1 MSRKKD
7 NTKTPAEMQ
16 TPAADFLTPQEEAAT
31 KAAAQQEP
39 REITP
44 QIAAFAPEPTMKTA
58 DESKSQ
64 PMAEKHAETDK
75 KENAPAPFSL
85 SFKNVS
91 ALEFNFF
98 KPDANEL
105 GVQHILRFAGL
116 LGTEKQ
122 KHHIG
127 ANLIFEVRKLDED
140 QQPAY
145 LFEICE
151 VTQAGV
157 IRTARHFAINQYWS
171 LAQFFTQ
178 EISDNA
184 DTIAANLY
192 AVSLIEIRAG
202 AAKGGKDLPIFRVEK
217 AEGFTFTL

>member
-7 NTKTPAEMQ
+7 TPTQ
-16 TPAADFLTPQEEAAT
+16 TPADDFLTEINTQVTPT
-31 KAAAQQEP
+31 EP

-58 DESKSQ
+58 DEN
-64 PMAEKHAETDK
+64 PAP
-75 KENAPAPFSL
+75 APAPFAL

-98 KPDANEL
+98 KPDADQL

-140 QQPAY
+140 QNPAY

-151 VTQAGV
+151 VTHAGV

-184 DTIAANLY
+184 DTIATNLY

-217 AEGFTFTL
+217 AEGFTFVL

>member
-1 MSRKKD
+1 MSRKKESQKEAD
-7 NTKTPAEMQ
+7 VQQFIDELSAMRPNKTAVINKSAEPTIAEPIGNDEAYEVLEEENKETPA
-16 TPAADFLTPQEEAAT
+16 P
-31 KAAAQQEP
+31 
-39 REITP
+39 
-44 QIAAFAPEPTMKTA
+44 
-58 DESKSQ
+58 
-64 PMAEKHAETDK
+64 
-75 KENAPAPFSL
+75 APAPFSL

-98 KPDANEL
+98 KPDAEQL

>member
-1 MSRKKD
+1 MSRK
-7 NTKTPAEMQ
+7 
-16 TPAADFLTPQEEAAT
+16 T
-31 KAAAQQEP
+31 KATEEIIAPANEQQRQQDAQDFINELNA
-39 REITP
+39 TP
-44 QIAAFAPEPTMKTA
+44 TAEVVTSPAPVNE
-58 DESKSQ
+58 Q
-64 PMAEKHAETDK
+64 PAPP
-75 KENAPAPFSL
+75 APAPFAL
-85 SFKNVS
+85 NFKNVS

-98 KPDANEL
+98 KPDAAEV
-105 GVQHILRFAGL
+105 GVQHLLRFAGL
-116 LGTEKQ
+116 LGTQKQ

-127 ANLIFEVRKLDED
+127 ANLIFEVRNLDED

-151 VTQAGV
+151 IAPTGV

-192 AVSLIEIRAG
+192 AITLVEIRAG
-202 AAKGGKDLPIFRVEK
+202 AAKGSKDLPIFRVEK